1 MRILKVALV
10 ALGAGAIVLGVFAFK
25 KLQSPPASKDQ
36 VLLSAITQIIE
47 SKHYSPQKID
57 DSFSAKVFTDYL
69 EALNPD
75 KDIFLLEDIN
85 ALASYK
91 DKLDDEIKGQ
101 PVQFYRKAASVYF
114 TRMEEVIAD
123 YKQILSQPFDF
134 STNETVIL
142 SDEHETYVASPAE
155 RKEIWRKRLKYST
168 LDRYTDL
175 LDQKEKN
182 KGDTAFDKPDSQ
194 LQEEARRKLL
204 QMLDR
209 NYNRQKLVFSEQEQF
224 NTYLNVIV
232 NLMDPHTEY
241 FPPIEKRG
249 FEEEMTGRFYGIG
262 AQLKDDDGA
271 IKIGSLMT
279 GSPAWKSGQVQV
291 NDEII
296 KVAQGKDEPVD
307 VRGYAVSDAVKL
319 IRGSKGTEVRLT
331 MRTPDGTT
339 KIVAIMRDEIVQDE
353 QFARSAV
360 ITKNGE
366 KTGYIYLPEFYA
378 DYERPDGNRCSK
390 DVALEII
397 KLKKE
402 NVKGIVMDLR
412 NNGGGSLNEV
422 VQMVGLF
429 IKSGPVV
436 QVSDKDSKPN
446 ILNDRDESILYDG
459 PLTVM
464 VNEFSASASEIFAAA
479 IQDYGRGI
487 IIGSATFGKGT
498 VQRTMPLGKILD
510 YSTGQTEY
518 GALKITFEKFYRI
531 NGGSTQLK
539 GVNPDITLPDVYDY
553 LKLREK
559 DRASALPWDQID
571 QARFTP
577 FNAPV
582 NLQSVIR
589 DANQALNA
597 NYTFTLL
604 KDNINWLQQN
614 NDRTY
619 SLHIDSFRK
628 EQVFV
633 RKTITQNESLT
644 NLSTPLSIVPAQ
656 ADFEKYYNN
665 PDKNKG
671 DRYLDWLKRVQ
682 RDIYVDQAVDITA
695 RLKM

>member
-10 ALGAGAIVLGVFAFK
+10 VLGMGAVVMGVVAFK
-25 KLQSPPASKDQ
+25 KMQRPSATKDQ
-36 VLLSAITQIIE
+36 VLLSAVTQIIE

-57 DSFSAKVFTDYL
+57 DAFSAKVFQDYI

-85 ALASYK
+85 ALNAYK
-91 DKLDDEIKGQ
+91 DKLDNEIKGD
-101 PVQFYRKAASVYF
+101 PVQFYKKAATLYF
-114 TRMEEVIAD
+114 ARMEEVIAD
-123 YKQILSQPFDF
+123 YKQILSTPFDF
-134 STNETVIL
+134 STNETLNL
-142 SDEHETYVASPAE
+142 SDEHERFALTAAE
-155 RKEIWRKRLKYST
+155 RKENWRKKLKYST
-168 LDRYTDL
+168 LDRYL
-175 LDQKEKN
+175 ELSDQRDKN
-182 KGDTAFDKPDSQ
+182 KGDTAFDKPDTQ
-194 LQEEARRKLL
+194 LQEEARKKLL

-209 NYNRQKLVFSEQEQF
+209 NYNRQKLVFNEQEQF

-279 GSPAWKSGQVQV
+279 GSPAWKSGQIQV

-296 KVAQGKDEPVD
+296 KVAQGKNEPVD
-307 VRGYAVSDAVKL
+307 VRGYAVTDAVKL
-319 IRGSKGTEVRLT
+319 IRGTKGSEVRLT
-331 MRTPDGTT
+331 MRAPDGTT
-339 KIVAIMRDEIVQDE
+339 KVVTIIRDEIVQDE

-360 ITKNGE
+360 ITKNGN

-402 NVKGIVMDLR
+402 GVKGIVMDLR

-436 QVSDKDSKPN
+436 QVSDKESKPN

-498 VQRTMPLGKILD
+498 VQRTMPLGKVLD

-539 GVNPDITLPDVYDY
+539 GVNPDIKLPDVYDY

-559 DRASALPWDQID
+559 DRASALPWDQIEKVKYLPYN
-571 QARFTP
+571 TSE
-577 FNAPV
+577 
-582 NLQSVIR
+582 NLQLLID
-589 DANQALNA
+589 DANKSVSN
-597 NYTFTLL
+597 NPNFSLL

-614 NDRTY
+614 NDRSY
-619 SLHIDSFRK
+619 NLHIDSFRN
-628 EQVFV
+628 EQALV
-633 RKTITQNESLT
+633 RKTIQQNE
-644 NLSTPLSIVPAQ
+644 NLSNLITPLSIVPAQ
-656 ADFEKYYNN
+656 VDYEKFYNN